1 MKIQFSSAIN
11 STVISGTIIIDS
23 FPTLALQ
30 GVSIERLTR
39 SFSLQQRRG
48 LEAAM
53 LPEQVQ
59 LSFLSLASAEEQL
72 RHLGSFGRGNGLETS
87 FSVLAS

>member
-1 MKIQFSSAIN
+1 M
-11 STVISGTIIIDS
+11 
-23 FPTLALQ
+23 
-30 GVSIERLTR
+30 
-39 SFSLQQRRG
+39 QQRRG

-72 RHLGSFGRGNGLETS
+72 RHLGLETLEKERVWKLHLQYWLKI
-87 FSVLAS
+87 FKNIFFGVTHALDHTGVGGKLVDCV

>member
-1 MKIQFSSAIN
+1 M
-11 STVISGTIIIDS
+11 
-23 FPTLALQ
+23 
-30 GVSIERLTR
+30 
-39 SFSLQQRRG
+39 QQRRG

-72 RHLGSFGRGNGLETS
+72 RHLGLEALERERVWKLHLQYWLKIFKNIFFWVTHTLDHTGVGGN
-87 FSVLAS
+87 